1 MPKPWL
7 ADRQKV
13 GFMQTSENYG
23 GDGVGSAVRCRHLV
37 PNRPSLLGVE
47 RRFRFAC
54 CWLITGATTF
64 VAVGCSS
71 SPRAEYLMTRS
82 TEVAPTNEGDGTT
95 LAQRNDVLRGN
106 LAGATAVVPLASVKP
121 DLDDSRQ

>member
-1 MPKPWL
+1 
-7 ADRQKV
+7 
-13 GFMQTSENYG
+13 
-23 GDGVGSAVRCRHLV
+23 
-37 PNRPSLLGVE
+37 
-47 RRFRFAC
+47 
-54 CWLITGATTF
+54 
-64 VAVGCSS
+64 
-71 SPRAEYLMTRS
+71 MTRS